1 MKLRFEAGKI
11 VDQDRHKIYNC
22 DDKADM
28 QVLCRD
34 VNEYINSLQFS
45 LDDKEAMLERIEKVL
60 KREREYDL

>member
-1 MKLRFEAGKI
+1 
-11 VDQDRHKIYNC
+11 
-22 DDKADM
+22 M